1 MCERESSIEQWKTA
15 LDVPLSYSTK
25 HYHAAF
31 KTAGNHFEIVPMR
44 PLFLQNFENPY
55 ALFCAACC
63 RSVI

>member
-1 MCERESSIEQWKTA
+1 